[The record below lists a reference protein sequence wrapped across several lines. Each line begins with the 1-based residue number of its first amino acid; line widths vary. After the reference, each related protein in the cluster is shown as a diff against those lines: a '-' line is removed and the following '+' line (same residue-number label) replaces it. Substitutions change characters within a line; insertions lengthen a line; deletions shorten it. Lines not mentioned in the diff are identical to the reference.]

1 MELSISTVELT
12 LDHVIYIKRHLRQQC
27 VFQSLFAK
35 QHPIATTRALALME
49 NVNVHLDG
57 TPKLT
62 VQVSTKISKLRAC
75 VSTGNSQHHVWHP
88 HIILRKQV
96 NTTVICEAQKSIER
110 WHPQFQIPNT
120 CPETDYFSFIQ
131 NI

>member
-1 MELSISTVELT
+1 MLFMLKVL
-12 LDHVIYIKRHLRQQC
+12 YQRC

-35 QHPIATTRALALME
+35 QHRIAIIRALAQME
-49 NVNVHLDG
+49 NVNVLLDG

-75 VSTGNSQHHVWHP
+75 VSTGNSKHHVWHP
-88 HIILRKQV
+88 HILRKQV

-110 WHPQFQIPNT
+110 WHPQFQSPNT
-120 CPETDYFSFIQ
+120 SPETDYFFFIQ

>member
-1 MELSISTVELT
+1 MSFIL
-12 LDHVIYIKRHLRQQC
+12 KHLRQQR

-35 QHPIATTRALALME
+35 QHPIATTRALAPME

-62 VQVSTKISKLRAC
+62 VLVSTKISKLRAC
-75 VSTGNSQHHVWHP
+75 VSTGNSKHHVWHP
-88 HIILRKQV
+88 HILGKQV

-110 WHPQFQIPNT
+110 
-120 CPETDYFSFIQ
+120 
-131 NI
+131 

>member
-1 MELSISTVELT
+1 MSFIL
-12 LDHVIYIKRHLRQQC
+12 KNLRQQC

-35 QHPIATTRALALME
+35 QHPIAITRALAPRE
-49 NVNVHLDG
+49 NVNVLLDG
-57 TPKLT
+57 SPKLT

-75 VSTGNSQHHVWHP
+75 VSTGNSKHHVWHP
-88 HIILRKQV
+88 HILGKQV

-120 CPETDYFSFIQ
+120 SPETDYFSFIQ